1 MSLFLIFIGILELLF
16 GIFKIAIVFC
26 LFFIPEKYT
35 KDIPVINKILVNGKD
50 KTLAGHLYE
59 YILLIIGIYS
69 ILSALTI
76 FGVIPE
82 WFIDQQLIEFILFT
96 GLGAIMVVFYSLV
109 LYTNYPISKNV
120 NNYHYYFLL
129 GLLGGITLIALPIIL
144 QFVYYIIPVFHD
156 LDNSIKTIIILVAFI
171 LITLL
176 IEYTY
181 FLYKTNSPTIKVLLN
196 SSYIPNDL
204 QITESEKIK

>member
-16 GIFKIAIVFC
+16 GLLKVSVVLCLIFV
-26 LFFIPEKYT
+26 PEKYT
-35 KDIPVINKILVNGKD
+35 KDIPVLNKILVNGND

-59 YILLIIGIYS
+59 YVLLIIGIYS

-82 WFIDQQLIEFILFT
+82 WFIDQQLIEFVVFT
-96 GLGAIMVVFYSLV
+96 GLGALMVVFYSLV
-109 LYTNYPISKNV
+109 LYTNLPISKNV

-129 GLLGGITLIALPIIL
+129 GLLGGITLIAIPIIL
-144 QFVYYIIPVFHD
+144 QFIYYIVPVFHE
-156 LDNSIKTIIILVAFI
+156 LHSSVKTIIILVAFI
-171 LITLL
+171 IITLI

-181 FLYKTNSPTIKVLLN
+181 YLYKNNSPTIQVLLN
-196 SSYIPNDL
+196 SSYIPDKV
-204 QITESEKIK
+204 QITDSEKK